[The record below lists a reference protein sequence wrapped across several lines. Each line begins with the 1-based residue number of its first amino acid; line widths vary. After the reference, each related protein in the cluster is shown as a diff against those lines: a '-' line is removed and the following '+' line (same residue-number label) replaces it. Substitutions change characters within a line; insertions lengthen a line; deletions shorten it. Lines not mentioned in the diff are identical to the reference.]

1 MMPTETIDQ
10 SSLFIDLSSEAS
22 AGLSG
27 GGRRHRPTR
36 RGHTHG
42 TSAYFDLQGYI
53 FGLGAGVLF
62 GNPGLT
68 PDEVQV
74 VWERALSI

>member
-10 SSLFIDLSSEAS
+10 SSLFIDLNSEEAAS
-22 AGLSG
+22 LSG
-27 GGRRHRPTR
+27 GGRRHRPMH
-36 RGHTHG
+36 GGNNHG
-42 TSAYFDLQGYI
+42 TSGYFDLQGYI